1 MTPKTKFEAEML
13 MNMWKKNAAMWH
25 QKAEQLQIELAKE
38 QVKNFELELDIAEY
52 RKKFCWKY
60 AGRN

>member
-1 MTPKTKFEAEML
+1 MTKFEAEIM
-13 MNMWKKNAAMWH
+13 MNIWKKNAAMWH
-25 QKAEQLQIELAKE
+25 EKAQELSIQLAKA
-38 QVKNFELELDIAEY
+38 QIRNFELELDLAEY